1 MMSEMKMEQ
10 RATGPKKLMAVMG
23 IPRGSGEKRKA
34 FRRKAAER
42 AGSSCCFRLS
52 EWGRVAECC
61 VLASSHRK
69 EDMGSWCPCL
79 KGCLRHRA
87 HI

>member
-1 MMSEMKMEQ
+1 MSEIKMEQ
-10 RATGPKKLMAVMG
+10 RATRPKKLMAVMG

-42 AGSSCCFRLS
+42 AGYSCCFWLS